1 MAILKAFFGRASG
14 ASSLFFYLYRCIHKY
29 TKFCISAHLPSGI
42 ILLCTMSSFQPPCS
56 PLHPAEL
63 SKVGRGCPAPPALPE
78 APPLLQLFA
87 SNPAPQILLTL
98 GKLLCPKSL
107 GYFKFPALKCAF
119 RMNAFS
125 LENAATLWIMG

>member
-1 MAILKAFFGRASG
+1 MHKVLCLCPFALRNNSF
-14 ASSLFFYLYRCIHKY
+14 IHY
-29 TKFCISAHLPSGI
+29 VQLPAPMQPPS
-42 ILLCTMSSFQPPCS
+42 ILLS
-56 PLHPAEL
+56 PA
-63 SKVGRGCPAPPALPE
+63 SWGGGAPAPPALPE

-87 SNPAPQILLTL
+87 SNPAPQILLII